1 MEGRAWPRPAP
12 DAVVSHH
19 FGQQAFAQTTIG
31 HAHPACREAAADRLE
46 DRAAGEHE
54 IGTVRPD
61 AGIGSAGIEIEPD
74 EPVLHRGDLLG
85 AHPQPVDLATIVAR
99 QVEIDARR
107 IIDLGAAPGGWS
119 QIAARVTDSTND
131 HIRVAAIDFLEMDNI
146 PGVHF
151 VQSDFLEDD
160 APGKLMDALGGA
172 PDLVISDMAAPTT
185 GHQRT
190 DHLRTMH
197 LCEVAAHFAIDV
209 LGEGGHFLAKTFQGG
224 TEKELLNLL
233 KHNFRQVVHVKPA
246 ASRSESVEMFILAKG
261 FKGRKTGGTEA
272 ETEADPG

>member
-1 MEGRAWPRPAP
+1 MVKPPESSRGASRKGLTQRIKKTKLKESSRRWLQRHINDPYVQRSRAEGYR
-12 DAVVSHH
+12 S
-19 FGQQAFAQTTIG
+19 
-31 HAHPACREAAADRLE
+31 
-46 DRAAGEHE
+46 RAAYKLLE
-54 IGTVRPD
+54 I
-61 AGIGSAGIEIEPD
+61 D
-74 EPVLHRGDLLG
+74 EKHHILKG
-85 AHPQPVDLATIVAR
+85 AH
-99 QVEIDARR
+99 R

-131 HIRVAAIDFLEMDNI
+131 KIRVAAIDFLEMDAI

-151 VQSDFLEDD
+151 IQMDFLDDD
-160 APGKLMDALGGA
+160 APKKLMEALGGA

-209 LGEGGHFLAKTFQGG
+209 LAEGGHFLAKTFQGG
-224 TEKELLNLL
+224 TERELLNLL

-246 ASRSESVEMFILAKG
+246 ASRAESVEMFILAKG
-261 FKGRKTGGTEA
+261 FKGRKAE
-272 ETEADPG
+272 ETETEPA